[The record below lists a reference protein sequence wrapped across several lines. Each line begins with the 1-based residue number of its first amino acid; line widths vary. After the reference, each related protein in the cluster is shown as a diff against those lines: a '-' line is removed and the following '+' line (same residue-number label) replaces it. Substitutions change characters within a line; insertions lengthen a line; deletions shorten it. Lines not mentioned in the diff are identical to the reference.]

1 MATGKQNTKVFFV
14 QGGKKLKVEAGG
26 VIELADTTCL
36 NVGGSGGSLVLSVAA
51 KPTLAQLNAGY
62 ELVPAVAGKQIL
74 VTEYWF
80 RGIGSDA
87 AAATDVRIQD
97 SAGSPVVVVTALIA
111 ALASNAEVSSFSKIA
126 NVTKGAGWL
135 TALTAGKALN
145 LVKTGSTMTGPTSF
159 EVLVRYKLV

>member
-26 VIELADTTCL
+26 TIELADSSCINL
-36 NVGGSGGSLVLSVAA
+36 GGAGGSIELTATA
-51 KPTLAQLNAGY
+51 KPTLAQLNAGV

-74 VTEYWF
+74 VTNYWF

-97 SAGSPVVVVTALIA
+97 GAGSPVVVVTALIA
-111 ALASNAEVSSFSKIA
+111 ALASNAEVVSSSKIA

-145 LVKTGSTMTGPTSF
+145 FVKTGSTMTGPTSF
-159 EVLVRYKLV
+159 EVIVKYKLV